1 MALTDEENAANGGDG
16 QEDSKE
22 DPRPASQRSGAEG
35 GQGDTARK
43 QNLQKVL
50 SHKAIQIGSESG
62 VTAEFIVKQTGE
74 QLVHKLDDL
83 FLMFD
88 TF

>member
-1 MALTDEENAANGGDG
+1 MAEESLHA
-16 QEDSKE
+16 
-22 DPRPASQRSGAEG
+22 PPSQNS
-35 GQGDTARK
+35 DTEQQK
-43 QNLQKVL
+43 KDNLKKVL

-62 VTAEFIVKQTGE
+62 VTAEFIVQQTGE
-74 QLVHKLDDL
+74 QLVTSLDDM